1 MHVHRLPVAY
11 PNVPTGSVNA
21 YLLVGDSTVLVD
33 PPERHDDIDDLVAD
47 HGLDCVL
54 ATHHHPDHAGGVA
67 RYAREYDATVACRAG
82 REEQFADATGVRPDR
97 TYREGSTVAGVR
109 VLDTPGHAPEHVAFS
124 TPSGLLAGDLAIDE
138 GSVAVATPEGDMRAY
153 CSSLRR
159 VWARAPARIYPG
171 HGPVI
176 KEPRATCERLLGH
189 RRTRERR
196 ILAVVTDGAYTLD
209 AVTDGAYDKDISAV
223 RELAVATVEAHVEKL
238 AVEGRIRWDGERVR
252 PV

>member
-1 MHVHRLPVAY
+1 
-11 PNVPTGSVNA
+11 
-21 YLLVGDSTVLVD
+21 
-33 PPERHDDIDDLVAD
+33 
-47 HGLDCVL
+47 
-54 ATHHHPDHAGGVA
+54 
-67 RYAREYDATVACRAG
+67 
-82 REEQFADATGVRPDR
+82 
-97 TYREGSTVAGVR
+97 
-109 VLDTPGHAPEHVAFS
+109 
-124 TPSGLLAGDLAIDE
+124 
-138 GSVAVATPEGDMRAY
+138 MRAY

-159 VWARAPARIYPG
+159 VWARAPTRIYPG

-176 KEPRATCERLLGH
+176 EEPRATCERLLAH